1 MEKLLNRYDIII
13 TIIIIERIIKVSM
26 SKKKTSRA
34 MYSQDYKIKT
44 GATQFSAV
52 QLGE

>member
-26 SKKKTSRA
+26 SKKKNFKSNVQSRL
-34 MYSQDYKIKT
+34 QN
-44 GATQFSAV
+44 
-52 QLGE
+52 